1 MNKYTLLLLLLL
13 HFAAINVWGQTDK
26 YYPKAKAF
34 FEKGDYENAEKNYEA
49 SKSLWKKK
57 NTSELEIT
65 KKCKELKQEA
75 DTDYK
80 NGDLTEACDKY
91 KELSKLNPNDG
102 YAKQRIQMCCPK
114 PESSKPQTTNPYQ
127 EEFTP
132 APSPVIPKPAPLPE
146 TTLSVSNGAVSFEAY
161 GGEISINV
169 STNASTWSVSGEIAW
184 CKISK
189 KSETALVLTCEP
201 NTGIYQLKSYFY
213 IQAGDIQQK
222 INIVQEAAE
231 NLLAFG
237 DQLFEEKKYDK
248 ALDIYTLRADRG
260 DAEAQNRLG
269 KIYAEGIGVEKNP
282 EKAMVWYQK
291 SADQRNATGQ
301 NGLGYLYEQQENYK
315 EALKW
320 YLKSANQGFAI
331 AQYNLGLLYEYG
343 LGVKENK
350 KEAEKW
356 YQKSAKQGLPEAKE
370 QLKK

>member
-1 MNKYTLLLLLLL
+1 VRYNNAKNAFDNSDY
-13 HFAAINVWGQTDK
+13 
-26 YYPKAKAF
+26 AKAVMEYSAW
-34 FEKGDYENAEKNYEA
+34 EKLSNKT
-49 SKSLWKKK
+49 
-57 NTSELEIT
+57 NTEELR
-65 KKCKELKQEA
+65 KAHRCRNLKQEA
-75 DTDYK
+75 DAYYSNNDK
-80 NGDLTEACDKY
+80 DNACKKY
-91 KELSKLNPNDG
+91 TELSKLNPKDG
-102 YAKQRIQMCCPK
+102 YAKQRIKECCPK
-114 PESSKPQTTNPYQ
+114 PESSKPQTTNQYQ

-132 APSPVIPKPAPLPE
+132 AQSPVIPKPAPLQE

-161 GGEISINV
+161 GGEISIHV
-169 STNASTWSVSGEIAW
+169 STNATTWSVSGEIAW

-189 KSETALVLTCEP
+189 KSETALVLTCET
-201 NTGIYQLKSYFY
+201 NMGTRRLESYFY
-213 IQAGDIQQK
+213 IQAGNKQQK
-222 INIVQEAAE
+222 ISIVQEAAK
-231 NLLAFG
+231 NLLALG
-237 DQLFEEKKYDK
+237 DQLFKEKKYDK

-269 KIYAEGIGVEKNP
+269 KIYVEGIGVEKNP
-282 EKAMVWYQK
+282 EKAMEWYLK
-291 SADQRNATGQ
+291 SADQRNAIGQ

-331 AQYNLGLLYEYG
+331 AQYNVGLLYEYG